1 MKPPKLFTPNRI
13 TASLTTTITGTSTTL
28 HILAAL
34 ALLFALICAAD
45 LTPVEDMII
54 INPNAPTIQDAY
66 ISITL
71 TAWKFSVFGMA
82 LLCTLN
88 AGMLAL
94 TFWYQKPFCIHWIEF
109 PLQLCNTLFLS
120 LMSFL
125 SPLMVEKYLSQT
137 SEIISEVYDLATLTL
152 ILCLITFCIL
162 VIRSTSNAILEGAE
176 NAEET

>member
-1 MKPPKLFTPNRI
+1 MKPPKLFTPNRM
-13 TASLTTTITGTSTTL
+13 TASLTTTITGMSTTL
-28 HILAAL
+28 HIFAAL

-66 ISITL
+66 ISFTL

-94 TFWYQKPFCIHWIEF
+94 TIWYQKPFCTHWVEF
-109 PLQLCNTLFLS
+109 PLQLCNTLLLS
-120 LMSFL
+120 FMSFL

-137 SEIISEVYDLATLTL
+137 YVSEVYDLVTLTL

-162 VIRSTSNAILEGAE
+162 VFRSVSSAILEGAE
-176 NAEET
+176 NAS

>member
-1 MKPPKLFTPNRI
+1 M
-13 TASLTTTITGTSTTL
+13 TASLTTTITGMSTTL
-28 HILAAL
+28 HIFAAL

-66 ISITL
+66 ISFTL

-82 LLCTLN
+82 LLCALN

-94 TFWYQKPFCIHWIEF
+94 TIWYQKPFCTHWIEY

-120 LMSFL
+120 LMTFL

-137 SEIISEVYDLATLTL
+137 SISEVYDLATLTL
-152 ILCLITFCIL
+152 IICLITFCIL
-162 VIRSTSNAILEGAE
+162 VFRSTSNAILDGAE